1 MSDSPQFPEFPASP
15 TEPVVAWH
23 AEAPPPP
30 PAPRERYWLHI
41 LLFLLT
47 FVTTTFVGASHWLS
61 FMAEFGNRR
70 VVAGV
75 GVLAIQGLWFSGTLL
90 SILTAHEFGH
100 YLACRYYRVS
110 ASLPYFLPMPL
121 GYFGTFGAVIRIR
134 QPLTTKAKVFD
145 VGVAGPFAGFLVA
158 VPALLIGLA
167 MSNVAPLPPVFRGD
181 ELGEPLLYKA
191 AEWLVWGAIPGNLS
205 LNLHPMAFAAWIGL
219 LVTALNL
226 LPVGQLDGGHI
237 AYAVFGRRSLYV
249 TIGAIAVAM
258 GLCFYSSSWMVWT
271 GLLVAMLT
279 FFGWRHPPARDDH
292 VPLDS
297 ARLWLAF
304 LALVIFIVCFT
315 PAPIEP
321 LDLIRPQ

>member
-1 MSDSPQFPEFPASP
+1 MSDSRQFPEYAPPPA
-15 TEPVVAWH
+15 EPAAAWH
-23 AEAPPPP
+23 AETPPS
-30 PAPRERYWLHI
+30 ARVPRERYWLHI

-47 FVTTTFVGASHWLS
+47 FLTTTLVGASHWLN

-75 GVLAIQGLWFSGTLL
+75 GVLAIQGLWFSLTLL
-90 SILTAHEFGH
+90 AILTAHEFGH
-100 YLACRYYRVS
+100 YIACRYYRVS
-110 ASLPYFLPMPL
+110 ASLPYFLPMPF
-121 GYFGTFGAVIRIR
+121 GFFGTFGAVIRIR

-158 VPALLIGLA
+158 VPALLVGLA
-167 MSNVAPLPPVFRGD
+167 MSTVAPLPPVFSGA
-181 ELGEPLLYKA
+181 ELGEPLLFKA
-191 AEWLVWGAIPGNLS
+191 AEWLVWGDIPDTLS

-258 GLCFYSSSWMVWT
+258 GLCFYSSSWIVWT

-279 FFGWRHPPARDDH
+279 FFGWRHPPAWDDH
-292 VPLDS
+292 VPLDRT
-297 ARLWLAF
+297 RLV
-304 LALVIFIVCFT
+304 LALVALVVFVVCFT